1 MKIPIFF
8 NTFVNPF
15 KEVIIIISIIIIIII
30 QPNFNSEVFFKLS
43 RISTLI
49 KMLLPVLFLHLLTG
63 IPVFL
68 KGEAL
73 QTSSTPHFDI
83 LCRTELVQTQPCST
97 LKKNK
102 TASNAQTI
110 PTHANI
116 FQKRISYNNRKYKS
130 LFPSKPM
137 KRLLT
142 PIPMEGLLLLLK
154 NPSPRW
160 QLEFQLVEDEQ
171 SIFASL
177 FSTPLI
183 IRECC
188 VHQMFV

>member
-15 KEVIIIISIIIIIII
+15 KDVIIIIIIII

-43 RISTLI
+43 RISVLI
-49 KMLLPVLFLHLLTG
+49 RMLLPVLFLHLLTG

-97 LKKNK
+97 LKNK

-116 FQKRISYNNRKYKS
+116 FQKRISYNNRKYRS
-130 LFPSKPM
+130 LFPSKPVEG
-137 KRLLT
+137 LLT
-142 PIPMEGLLLLLK
+142 SIPMEGLLLLLK
-154 NPSPRW
+154 NPSP
-160 QLEFQLVEDEQ
+160 
-171 SIFASL
+171 
-177 FSTPLI
+177 
-183 IRECC
+183 
-188 VHQMFV
+188 